1 MAKDYIPKSDAELAS
16 FLDNFATKLAADKAK
31 FNIPDAQADDLTT
44 ANTNFQT
51 ALAELDEARDN
62 LNVKQEA
69 KEKAEEEAVA
79 KTRVCAQQIQADPNV
94 TDEARAG
101 LRLPTRDK
109 KPTRV
114 SVPQSFPIVV
124 IDNSKRLRQTLTYFD
139 SNTPTSRA
147 RPENA
152 TGAEVSRYIGETPPT
167 GPEQFQR
174 LDESRRSPF
183 TIEYTGADA
192 GKTAYYMLRW
202 VNSRGEKGPWSET
215 VSATIT
221 G

>member
-1 MAKDYIPKSDAELAS
+1 MPKDYIPKSTAARADW
-16 FLDNFATKLAADKAK
+16 LDNFVTTVAADKVKFNLSDPEVAELTDANSTLQTAISELAEALDNYNAKLAAKNQAESAAVSKAR
-31 FNIPDAQADDLTT
+31 I
-44 ANTNFQT
+44 
-51 ALAELDEARDN
+51 R
-62 LNVKQEA
+62 
-69 KEKAEEEAVA
+69 
-79 KTRVCAQQIQADPNV
+79 AQQIQANPNI
-94 TDEARAG
+94 TDAERAK
-101 LRLPTRDK
+101 LRLTLRDTEPT
-109 KPTRV
+109 PM
-114 SVPQSFPIVV
+114 SAPQSFPIVV

-147 RPENA
+147 RPVNA
-152 TGAEVSRYIGETPPT
+152 SGAEVSRYIGETPPT

-183 TIEYTGADA
+183 TVEYTGADA